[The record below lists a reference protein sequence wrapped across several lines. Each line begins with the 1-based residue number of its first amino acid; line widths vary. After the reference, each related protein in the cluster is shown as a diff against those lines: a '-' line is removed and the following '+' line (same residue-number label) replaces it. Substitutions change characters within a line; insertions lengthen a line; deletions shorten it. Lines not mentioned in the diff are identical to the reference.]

1 MKTRSTTLA
10 LVTLVLLAASSAVG
24 ASASADPSVKGKD
37 FDAQTQTIQQGLEL
51 TQESGVFGRPGDVP
65 GAEGPRSSSVGD
77 RELDRYVQR
86 LGFELR
92 MRNAITDRDP
102 EGFR

>member
-1 MKTRSTTLA
+1 MKTRSATIA
-10 LVTLVLLAASSAVG
+10 LVAAMLLAAPSVVG
-24 ASASADPSVKGKD
+24 ASAAADPSVSEKD
-37 FDAQTQTIQQGLEL
+37 FDAQTQAIQQGLEV

-65 GAEGPRSSSVGD
+65 GVEGPRSSAVGD

-86 LGFELR
+86 LGFEIR
-92 MRNAITDRDP
+92 MRNAIADRDP

>member
-1 MKTRSTTLA
+1 MKTRSATIA
-10 LVTLVLLAASSAVG
+10 LVAAMLLAAPSVVG
-24 ASASADPSVKGKD
+24 ASAAADPSVSEKD
-37 FDAQTQTIQQGLEL
+37 FDAQTQAIQQGLEV

-65 GAEGPRSSSVGD
+65 GMEGPRSSSVGD

-92 MRNAITDRDP
+92 MRNAISDRDP

>member
-1 MKTRSTTLA
+1 MKTRSATIA
-10 LVTLVLLAASSAVG
+10 LVAAMLLAAPSVVG
-24 ASASADPSVKGKD
+24 ASAAADPAVSEKD
-37 FDAQTQTIQQGLEL
+37 FDAQTQAIQQGLEV

-65 GAEGPRSSSVGD
+65 GMEGPRSSAVGD

-86 LGFELR
+86 LGFEIR
-92 MRNAITDRDP
+92 MRNAIADRDP